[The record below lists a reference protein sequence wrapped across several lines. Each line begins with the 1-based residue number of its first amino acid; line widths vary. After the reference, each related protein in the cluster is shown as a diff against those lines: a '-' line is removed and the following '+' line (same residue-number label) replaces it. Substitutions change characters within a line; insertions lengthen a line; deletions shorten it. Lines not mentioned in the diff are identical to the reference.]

1 MERKSEERER
11 SGSISS
17 RTSLDS
23 NRSLKKN
30 NEKRDKQEKKEK
42 KDKKL
47 GRWLMID
54 GIKTIVIFERIFRSA
69 LSLLIRDPEQN
80 FLSPHLTLLS

>member
-17 RTSLDS
+17 RTSIDS
-23 NRSLKKN
+23 NRSKKSV
-30 NEKRDKQEKKEK
+30 EKKDKDKKEK

-47 GRWLMID
+47 GMIN
-54 GIKTIVIFERIFRSA
+54 ILILSYNLILPRIFRSA
-69 LSLLIRDPEQN
+69 FEICIRDLLTN
-80 FLSPHLTLLS
+80 F

>member
-23 NRSLKKN
+23 NRSLKKS
-30 NEKRDKQEKKEK
+30 NEKKDKQEKKEK

-47 GRWLMID
+47 GTWLMID
-54 GIKTIVIFERIFRSA
+54 SIKTIALFEHVFSA
-69 LSLLIRDPEQN
+69 PLSVY
-80 FLSPHLTLLS
+80 